1 MAWRSNVS
9 RNLKELRILFCQT
22 SPASS
27 STRAFVENN
36 YKDLKT
42 LNPKLPILIRECTGT
57 EPQLWAR
64 YGTKSHL
71 HSFSYRTLNR
81 KLPSFYEEWEG
92 IKGSLGQVHVLLI
105 LPFSYLVSHHGTAP
119 AMWQSGCLYAIGTP
133 PRGTSTWLQGYLW
146 LDETW
151 PLDLQVVL
159 RFCCCQIHYDTFNLL
174 TDMGVERG
182 IRLEGM
188 TEAQI
193 LKSLED
199 LVKVGA
205 ALKS

>member
-1 MAWRSNVS
+1 MVIGVYIS
-9 RNLKELRILFCQT
+9 R
-22 SPASS
+22 
-27 STRAFVENN
+27 
-36 YKDLKT
+36 
-42 LNPKLPILIRECTGT
+42 
-57 EPQLWAR
+57 
-64 YGTKSHL
+64 
-71 HSFSYRTLNR
+71 SFSFSPKKD
-81 KLPSFYEEWEG
+81 KL
-92 IKGSLGQVHVLLI
+92 LLFVI
-105 LPFSYLVSHHGTAP
+105 YKCDPVYDPVCFCTN
-119 AMWQSGCLYAIGTP
+119 CRFCTI
-133 PRGTSTWLQGYLW
+133 
-146 LDETW
+146 
-151 PLDLQVVL
+151 DLQVVL

>member
-1 MAWRSNVS
+1 M
-9 RNLKELRILFCQT
+9 
-22 SPASS
+22 
-27 STRAFVENN
+27 ENN

-64 YGTKSHL
+64 Y
-71 HSFSYRTLNR
+71 
-81 KLPSFYEEWEG
+81 
-92 IKGSLGQVHVLLI
+92 
-105 LPFSYLVSHHGTAP
+105 
-119 AMWQSGCLYAIGTP
+119 
-133 PRGTSTWLQGYLW
+133 
-146 LDETW
+146 
-151 PLDLQVVL
+151 
-159 RFCCCQIHYDTFNLL
+159 
-174 TDMGVERG
+174 DMGVERG